1 MKVLKLHPL
10 MTISLLQMQFQRQ
23 LCCNV
28 MVYVKNRP
36 ANAFDTLKE
45 VGFTGDGLVEYPID
59 ETLSL
64 REFEAELEDH
74 FNFSMELCGKKDNK
88 PFMNK
93 SLHLYQVT
101 AMGVAHENGAREEVN
116 KPLEITLEMLLNNS
130 RQAPPGFS
138 F

>member
-1 MKVLKLHPL
+1 
-10 MTISLLQMQFQRQ
+10 MTISLLQMQFQRL

-28 MVYVKNRP
+28 TVYVHNSP
-36 ANAFDTLKE
+36 ANAFDTLRE
-45 VGFTGDGLVEYPID
+45 VGFTGDTLIEYPID

-64 REFEAELEDH
+64 REFEAELEDQ
-74 FNFSMELCGKKDNK
+74 FNFSLELCSKKDNK

-93 SLHLYQVT
+93 SLHLYQVIS
-101 AMGVAHENGAREEVN
+101 AGQENGPRQEGIT
-116 KPLEITLEMLLNNS
+116 PFDITLEMWLNN

>member
-10 MTISLLQMQFQRQ
+10 MTISLLQMQFQR
-23 LCCNV
+23 LLSCNLT
-28 MVYVKNRP
+28 VYVYNRP

-45 VGFTGDGLVEYPID
+45 VGFTGEGLIEYPID

-64 REFEAELEDH
+64 REFEAELEEQFD
-74 FNFSMELCGKKDNK
+74 FSLELCSRKDNK

-93 SLHLYQVT
+93 SLHLYQIIAT
-101 AMGVAHENGAREEVN
+101 AQENGTRQEGTT
-116 KPLEITLEMLLNNS
+116 PLDITLEMLLNN

>member
-10 MTISLLQMQFQRQ
+10 MTISLLQMQFQRL

-28 MVYVKNRP
+28 TVYVHNRP

-45 VGFTGDGLVEYPID
+45 VGFTGEGLIEYPID

-64 REFEAELEDH
+64 REFEAELEEQFD
-74 FNFSMELCGKKDNK
+74 FSLELCSKKDGK

-101 AMGVAHENGAREEVN
+101 AMAQENGVRQEGTT
-116 KPLEITLEMLLNNS
+116 PLDITLEMLLNN

>member
-10 MTISLLQMQFQRQ
+10 MTISLLQMQFQRL

-28 MVYVKNRP
+28 MVYVHNRP

-45 VGFTGDGLVEYPID
+45 VGFAGDSLIEYPID

-64 REFEAELEDH
+64 REFEAELEDL
-74 FNFSMELCGKKDNK
+74 FNFSLELCSKKDNK

-101 AMGVAHENGAREEVN
+101 AMAVAQENGAREEIS
-116 KPLEITLEMLLNNS
+116 KPLEITLEMLLNN

>member
-10 MTISLLQMQFQRQ
+10 MTISLLQMQFQRL

-28 MVYVKNRP
+28 MVYVKNKP
-36 ANAFDTLKE
+36 ASAFDTLRE
-45 VGFTGDGLVEYPID
+45 TGFAGDGLIAYPID

-74 FNFSMELCGKKDNK
+74 FNVSLELCGKRDNK

-93 SLHLYQVT
+93 SLHLYQVS
-101 AMGVAHENGAREEVN
+101 AMGAAYEHSTREEGST
-116 KPLEITLEMLLNNS
+116 PLEITLEMLLNS
-130 RQAPPGFS
+130 RQTPPGFS